1 MSDKEGMK
9 IRIILFSLLF
19 ISSCSYLDKAAYE
32 ASENQV
38 RSENTVDTNAYWE
51 FQYVTLAQFY
61 EVECKVAEDS
71 FSSYASN
78 MGYEKA
84 KKEIPGI
91 CSPVKGLKDHSGKC
105 MPEQGDSTY
114 KIKNIKGQTVRV
126 DFIKAGKR
134 CFADVHLLVKV
145 TKDRGGRSICHK
157 GPSTEC
163 SLYLKKL
170 ESKNISLVREIGRDA
185 DIYFRRTG
193 FRGRLFNFY
202 HFETT
207 QNNFEKSDSYRSYSS
222 SPY

>member
-1 MSDKEGMK
+1 MK
-9 IRIILFSLLF
+9 IGIILFTLLLL
-19 ISSCSYLDKAAYE
+19 SSCSYLSKEAYE
-32 ASENQV
+32 ESERQV
-38 RSENTVDTNAYWE
+38 KSENTVDTNAYWE
-51 FQYVTLAQFY
+51 FQYVTLAKFY
-61 EVECKVAEDS
+61 EVECKAGEES
-71 FSSYASN
+71 FKSYASN

-105 MPEQGDSTY
+105 MPEQGSSTY

-134 CFADVHLLVKV
+134 CFADVHLLAKV
-145 TKDRGGRSICHK
+145 AKNRASRTICHK

-170 ESKNISLVREIGRDA
+170 ESKNISLVRDIGRDA

-193 FRGRLFNFY
+193 FKGRLFNFY
-202 HFETT
+202 HFQTT
-207 QNNFEKSDSYRSYSS
+207 QNNFEKSNSYRSYSS

>member
-9 IRIILFSLLF
+9 IRIALLILLF
-19 ISSCSYLDKAAYE
+19 FSSCSLFDKGAYE
-32 ASENQV
+32 ESEKQV
-38 RSENTVDTNAYWE
+38 KADNIVDTNAYWE

-61 EVECKVAEDS
+61 EVECKVAEES
-71 FSSYASN
+71 FRSYSSN

-91 CSPVKGLKDHSGKC
+91 CSPVTGLQDHSGKC
-105 MPEQGDSTY
+105 MPELGSSTY
-114 KIKNIKGQTVRV
+114 KIKNIKGETVRV

-134 CFADVHLLVKV
+134 CFADVHVLAKV
-145 TKDRGGRSICHK
+145 IKNKESRTICHK

-163 SLYLKKL
+163 SLYIKKL
-170 ESKNISLVREIGRDA
+170 ESKNTSLVREIGRDA
-185 DIYFRRTG
+185 DIYFRKTG
-193 FRGRLFNFY
+193 FSGRLFNFY

-207 QNNFEKSDSYRSYSS
+207 LNNFEKSDAYRSYSS